1 MDVIQSGSCTAFM
14 VNTFTHPG
22 DKVIVQPPVYYPFF
36 SVIKDNGRQIVNNP
50 LIYKDGRYYMDFDD
64 LESKAQDPQVKLLI
78 LCSPHNPVGR
88 VWTKKELIR
97 LGEICIKNNILVISD
112 EIHCDILYPGI
123 THTPFASVS
132 EEFALSSLTC
142 TAPSKTFNLAGL
154 QTSTIIIPNKI
165 YYNEYKNFLERVHL
179 TQNNAFGL
187 VALQAAYRHGE
198 EWLDQLLAYLDENLR
213 TLIESID
220 REIPQIK
227 VVRPEG
233 TYLVWL
239 DCRGLGLDTEQLNDL
254 MINKARVAFDDGIW
268 FGIGGEGF
276 QRINIACPRAY
287 IHEAVKRIKKAVSDI

>member
-1 MDVIQSGSCTAFM
+1 MD
-14 VNTFTHPG
+14 
-22 DKVIVQPPVYYPFF
+22 
-36 SVIKDNGRQIVNNP
+36 
-50 LIYKDGRYYMDFDD
+50 
-64 LESKAQDPQVKLLI
+64 
-78 LCSPHNPVGR
+78 
-88 VWTKKELIR
+88 KKELIR

-239 DCRGLGLDTEQLNDL
+239 DCRAG
-254 MINKARVAFDDGIW
+254 
-268 FGIGGEGF
+268 
-276 QRINIACPRAY
+276 
-287 IHEAVKRIKKAVSDI
+287 